1 MARHVEVVARW
12 TVRRRRV
19 RVRACGDC
27 RTVFDGVACPG
38 CGALARQVAVPAM
51 ALVVELHGGRRL
63 LVVVERGRDGRWV
76 AVRSMP
82 ATDRVVAVVRRQH
95 ETGELGGMFGTA
107 A

>member
-12 TVRRRRV
+12 TVHRRRARV
-19 RVRACGDC
+19 QACEVC

-38 CGALARQVAVPAM
+38 CGALARPVAVPAM

-63 LVVVERGRDGRWV
+63 LVVVERGSDGRWV

-82 ATDRVVAVVRRQH
+82 ATDGAVAAVRRQH
-95 ETGELGGMFGTA
+95 QTGELGGMFGSA